1 LVIDLPL
8 ESGVFVQVSG
18 AVQNQEFWQAPV
30 AGSVPSTPPVA
41 QTLVEACDR
50 CGTEFIIGAGFCHVC
65 GASRTPQAAPVS
77 RQGWTRHLEFNA
89 IKQKLALNTTSLVA
103 FLIGVGCVVAALL
116 VGLIFTAN
124 NVLDWQAVQVWRIQW
139 LLASAASFLA
149 AILLKS
155 PRP

>member
-1 LVIDLPL
+1 MPNEGGDL
-8 ESGVFVQVSG
+8 VQVSG
-18 AVQNQEFWQAPV
+18 VVQNQEFWQAPA
-30 AGSVPSTPPVA
+30 AGSVPNTPA
-41 QTLVEACDR
+41 TQTLVEACDR

-77 RQGWTRHLEFNA
+77 RQGWTHHLEFNA

-124 NVLDWQAVQVWRIQW
+124 TVLDWQAVQVWRIQW

-155 PRP
+155 PRS